1 MSVTRRC
8 LNTAMPE
15 YRHDLSSVRAGIG
28 EPGRRGVSQIVK
40 MEVLKTCKTTSR
52 AKPVLKVSS
61 WILRL
66 VVEEHVLGVTGF
78 AVQTE

>member
-8 LNTAMPE
+8 LNTAMAE
-15 YRHDLSSVRAGIG
+15 YCHDLSSVRAGVG
-28 EPGRRGVSQIVK
+28 KPGRRGVSQIVK

-66 VVEEHVLGVTGF
+66 VIEKDVIGVT
-78 AVQTE
+78 ALTVQTK